1 MTARPVIRLFV
12 VPAGWSLSLTIDQ
25 MQLFPAPSLPSFCA
39 IAGAALRIGSKPLH
53 VTAFAEAAPFLVMH
67 LPSIADG

>member
-1 MTARPVIRLFV
+1 M
-12 VPAGWSLSLTIDQ
+12 TIDQ